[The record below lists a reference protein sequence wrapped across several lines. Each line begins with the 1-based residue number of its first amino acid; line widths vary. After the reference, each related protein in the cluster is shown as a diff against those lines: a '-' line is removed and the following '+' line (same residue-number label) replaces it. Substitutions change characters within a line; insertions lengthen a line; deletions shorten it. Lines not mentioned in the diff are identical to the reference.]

1 MCDVGLSFGHQGV
14 YTFSDGLNFEEEDW
28 DYCDGY
34 DRRYYTEIKD
44 GLKPAG
50 VYG

>member
-1 MCDVGLSFGHQGV
+1 MYLQGH
-14 YTFSDGLNFEEEDW
+14 YTFSDGLQYEETDW

-34 DRRYYTEIKD
+34 DRCFYTERRH

-50 VYG
+50 KYLT